1 MGSGAKLIAS
11 LVFQKLKCL
20 PFWQKRNAISLF
32 LEEGFPF
39 LRGYKII
46 GISPLTKIRP
56 MLIYC

>member
-1 MGSGAKLIAS
+1 M
-11 LVFQKLKCL
+11 
-20 PFWQKRNAISLF
+20 AIILEKMESHQSLF
-32 LEEGFPF
+32 RRRIPI

>member
-1 MGSGAKLIAS
+1 MAIILEKW
-11 LVFQKLKCL
+11 K
-20 PFWQKRNAISLF
+20 AISLF

-39 LRGYKII
+39 FRGYKII